1 MNAKQLT
8 LIDLTDTQSPQ
19 TRSPRT
25 RRLLAQLRS
34 LHEALNTELEYS
46 NATER
51 PQITSPSDA
60 ADLLQP
66 FMAPL
71 EQEEVWTLLLDTRNR
86 VIQLCTVY
94 RGSLNTSS
102 IRIGELYREAIR
114 QNAASIVV
122 AHNHPSSDCSP
133 SPQDIAITK
142 MIKEAGQLLDIP
154 LIDHLIIGKGRY
166 VSLKERGLGF

>member
-1 MNAKQLT
+1 
-8 LIDLTDTQSPQ
+8 
-19 TRSPRT
+19 
-25 RRLLAQLRS
+25 
-34 LHEALNTELEYS
+34 
-46 NATER
+46 
-51 PQITSPSDA
+51 
-60 ADLLQP
+60 
-66 FMAPL
+66 MAPL

-102 IRIGELYREAIR
+102 IRVGELYREAIR
-114 QNAASIVV
+114 QNAASIIV

-133 SPQDIAITK
+133 SPQDIEITK
-142 MIKEAGQLLDIP
+142 MIKEAGQLLDIS